1 MYHILYV
8 SCLLITITI
17 VIIINIIAHGF
28 YHCMINVV
36 INNAV
41 IINITVIIANSS
53 YLRKITVVRARSEAR
68 TVENIFSWILLLQ
81 FTIVMRRRRLLSFF
95 FFWVLGLP
103 CLSSDIRFVK
113 NFTPPDFQAKNFTP
127 LISPNFNSFGDK
139 NTKKMSRNGEIY
151 TTGKNGSDGSDK
163 SHLCSSCGNEFLFQ
177 YSLLVQIARSSLFVI
192 MFCNSPE
199 SCKMQLMW
207 AISIAAEWGA
217 KKFCLICLYCLVI

>member
-1 MYHILYV
+1 MFKQVSIFFGHVSYTLCIVFVNHHNHWNLQQHHCTQFLSLYDK
-8 SCLLITITI
+8 C
-17 VIIINIIAHGF
+17 
-28 YHCMINVV
+28 C
-36 INNAV
+36 

-81 FTIVMRRRRLLSFF
+81 FTIVMRKRRFLLLF

-163 SHLCSSCGNEFLFQ
+163 SHLCSSCGNEFLF
-177 YSLLVQIARSSLFVI
+177 
-192 MFCNSPE
+192 
-199 SCKMQLMW
+199 
-207 AISIAAEWGA
+207 
-217 KKFCLICLYCLVI
+217 